1 MPRKKKV
8 EEPEKIKEKI
18 IEKIEKPVSYGSG
31 WTGINNRLQAEGRS
45 EK

>member
-8 EEPEKIKEKI
+8 EEPEKIEEKT
-18 IEKIEKPVSYGSG
+18 EKPVSYGSG

>member
-8 EEPEKIKEKI
+8 EEPEKI
-18 IEKIEKPVSYGSG
+18 IEKKEKPVSYGSG